1 MVLRTGQNKCSNHI
15 ESGFLHE
22 NASAKT
28 TTIKIVC
35 EKWGLGYHYLSG
47 KAMVFPLVIYRCES
61 WTIKKAEHW
70 TLVLEKTLESPLVS
84 KEIKPVN
91 PKGNQPWIVTRRT
104 DAKAPKLWPP
114 DSKTH
119 WNDSFQWL
127 LGKTLMLGK
136 FEDRRRRGWQRM
148 RWLDDTIDSVDMSLS
163 KPQKRVKDRE
173 VWHAAVHGVAELDM
187 TEY

>member
-91 PKGNQPWIVTRRT
+91 PKGNQPWIFFRRT
-104 DAKAPKLWPP
+104 DGEAEVQYFGHLMWRA
-114 DSKTH
+114 DSVEK
-119 WNDSFQWL
+119 SL
-127 LGKTLMLGK
+127 ILGKIESRREGDDRGGDGWMVSLTQQTWVWANSGRWWRTGKPGML
-136 FEDRRRRGWQRM
+136 Q
-148 RWLDDTIDSVDMSLS
+148 SVGSQIVGQTFTS
-163 KPQKRVKDRE
+163 SQ
-173 VWHAAVHGVAELDM
+173 
-187 TEY
+187 